1 MSLLHASPRPST
13 SVSSDSTTGEVRVPI
28 DLYCL
33 DQPQGPVDLVL
44 SAREAEELH
53 GQLSKLVLRQ
63 SARAV

>member
-1 MSLLHASPRPST
+1 MPLLHASPRPST
-13 SVSSDSTTGEVRVPI
+13 SAFSDTTTGEVRVPI
-28 DLYCL
+28 DLYSL

-53 GQLSKLVLRQ
+53 GQLSMLLRQ